1 MNIIIMLTIILA
13 NAIAIAVLYQFVKK
27 LNKRDKL
34 IFIGSCVA
42 IVYILITIVYWISG
56 FGIDEKIHEECKSF
70 VTYMFVK
77 VVFILFMTFVDYNYM
92 KFKDKKRTGFP
103 VLFPHM
109 VIVCSYLQ
117 ISLAIL
123 SANTLVI
130 QSKMNMATNL
140 PSSLNCRIVPI
151 KLITAQIYIIL
162 LLFFWYSTTNA
173 ATRIIPYAK

>member
-1 MNIIIMLTIILA
+1 MLFTLS
-13 NAIAIAVLYQFVKK
+13 L
-27 LNKRDKL
+27 
-34 IFIGSCVA
+34 S
-42 IVYILITIVYWISG
+42 
-56 FGIDEKIHEECKSF
+56 
-70 VTYMFVK
+70 
-77 VVFILFMTFVDYNYM
+77 M

-123 SANTLVI
+123 SANTLDI

-162 LLFFWYSTTNA
+162 LLCFWYSTTND
-173 ATRIIPYAK
+173 ATRIIPYAKQPKSLINTQKAILATTTAKIETITKTIFCFAKRLFCSICFLLLL

>member
-70 VTYMFVK
+70 VTYMFVP
-77 VVFILFMTFVDYNYM
+77 VDVILFMPFVAYNYM
-92 KFKDKKRTGFP
+92 KYKDKKIKKEE
-103 VLFPHM
+103 LIKKI
-109 VIVCSYLQ
+109 VI
-117 ISLAIL
+117 ISLVGVVVLIGEYFYFKNIQHNVKQIGINVE
-123 SANTLVI
+123 NTQNTNTENEEQTINNTNI
-130 QSKMNMATNL
+130 QLNEQINTINTN
-140 PSSLNCRIVPI
+140 
-151 KLITAQIYIIL
+151 TQINEQY
-162 LLFFWYSTTNA
+162 
-173 ATRIIPYAK
+173 